1 MPMRIAVKGLKE
13 LQPKQQAHCGHLWT
27 SVDICGHLW
36 TSGTLA
42 PSTDD
47 SGGPLICCYVDD
59 VNGVEVVHR
68 SSK

>member
-27 SVDICGHLW
+27 SVDICHP
-36 TSGTLA
+36 GTLA

>member
-1 MPMRIAVKGLKE
+1 MRIAVKGLKE

-27 SVDICGHLW
+27 SV
-36 TSGTLA
+36 TLA
-42 PSTDD
+42 PSPSTDD